1 MEKLLFKNALTNTII
16 GGILIVLAIVFYFT
30 GWIGDF
36 LGILVG
42 VIVGLVSLKRFF
54 DAVSETKVGTT
65 RTILFV
71 EIVVDL
77 FAAFMMITQPS
88 KNIGLYLGLVLYA
101 RGLAGL
107 LIHYFLNKRQKL
119 ILFLLNILFL
129 TGRAYFLFGGNPRLD
144 VLEIVITI
152 LVFLLGGFFLYF
164 GVKALKK

>member
-1 MEKLLFKNALTNTII
+1 MGKLLFKNALTNTII

-119 ILFLLNILFL
+119 VLFLLNILFL
-129 TGRAYFLFGGNPRLD
+129 TGGAYFLFGGNPRLD